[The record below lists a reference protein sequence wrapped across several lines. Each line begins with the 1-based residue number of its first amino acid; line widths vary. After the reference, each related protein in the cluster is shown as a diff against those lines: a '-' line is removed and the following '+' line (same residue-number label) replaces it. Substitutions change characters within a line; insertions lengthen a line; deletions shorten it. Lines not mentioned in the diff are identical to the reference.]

1 VAGMEGIKDGRM
13 SVFEDGKL
21 VLPPMAAEAGTP
33 PAFAEP
39 RTACAGMSPRN
50 LLITAAHLRLAVEG
64 STVKQVTVAPSRRC
78 PDTCV
83 RRPLRATRGTGRGPL
98 KRARRPNAPIKANLL
113 TLVTDSGACYTLRT
127 APSGAES
134 HNCAQ
139 LGASGQRRCPPFR
152 AAPRRQHPH
161 GFRAGGATAVGALRG
176 RHWLDVNPGGLRF
189 PTSAALPTREALPT
203 AATARGVGC
212 TYADATRRGGA
223 L

>member
-1 VAGMEGIKDGRM
+1 MDLSSYPFFLQETCPIGGFRQAAPPGAAARAPAGRTLAAFEEIKALAEGAVAGMEGIKDGRM

-21 VLPPMAAEAGTP
+21 VLPPMAAAAGTP

-64 STVKQVTVAPSRRC
+64 STVKQVTVALPRRC

-98 KRARRPNAPIKANLL
+98 KRARRPSAPIKANLP

-127 APSGAES
+127 APSGAAS

-139 LGASGQRRCPPFR
+139 RGASG
-152 AAPRRQHPH
+152 
-161 GFRAGGATAVGALRG
+161 
-176 RHWLDVNPGGLRF
+176 
-189 PTSAALPTREALPT
+189 
-203 AATARGVGC
+203 
-212 TYADATRRGGA
+212 
-223 L
+223 